1 MDRIRVVFMGSADL
15 SAVMLERLA
24 RETETIQLVGCV
36 TQPDKP
42 AGRNKK
48 LTPCACKAFVDQMGI
63 PCLTPK
69 KVNTEESLAQI
80 AAWLPDVIV
89 VVAYGQ
95 ILSRRLLDIPTLG
108 CINIHLSLLPR
119 YRGASPIHA
128 ALLAGDKVT
137 GASAML
143 MDEGMDTGPVLMSSE
158 TEITEADTLETLHD
172 RLADLGADLLVKVLP
187 LWAYFR
193 VRPVPQNPD
202 QVITAYKIKKTDGL
216 LHWTDSTETI
226 LRKIRAYTPWPS
238 CFTYCPPDEK
248 DKKKNPE
255 LTIGK
260 MVKVL
265 SATAAT
271 VKAGAADVVPGT
283 VLKADRDGLIV
294 RTADGALQLLTVQPE
309 GGKPMDVQAWLRG
322 HTAIVP
328 GFVFITPPPPPAAP
342 IAAYRRL

>member
-24 RETETIQLVGCV
+24 RETDTIQLVGCV

-48 LTPCACKAFVDQMGI
+48 LTPCACKAFVDKMGV
-63 PCLTPK
+63 PCLTPQ

-95 ILSRRLLDIPTLG
+95 ILSRRLLDIPTMG

-119 YRGASPIHA
+119 FRGASPIHA

-137 GASAML
+137 GATAML

-158 TEITEADTLETLHD
+158 TEITDEDTLETLHD
-172 RLADLGADLLVKVLP
+172 RLAYLGGELLVKVLP
-187 LWAYFR
+187 KWAYFR
-193 VRPVPQNPD
+193 VRPVPQRADLVVN
-202 QVITAYKIKKTDGL
+202 AYKIRKTDGL
-216 LHWTDSTETI
+216 LHWSDSTETI

-248 DKKKNPE
+248 DKKKNPTAE
-255 LTIGK
+255 IGK

-265 SATAAT
+265 VASAAPLKKTPEGVA
-271 VKAGAADVVPGT
+271 PGT
-283 VLKADRDGLIV
+283 VIKADKDGLWI
-294 RTADGALQLLTVQPE
+294 RTADGALQVQTIQSE
-309 GGKPMDVQAWLRG
+309 GSKPMDVQSWLRG
-322 HTAIVP
+322 HPMIVP
-328 GFVFITPPPPPAAP
+328 GFTFITPPAPPPP
-342 IAAYRRL
+342 VIAAYRRA

>member
-1 MDRIRVVFMGSADL
+1 MERIRVVFMGSADL

-24 RETETIQLVGCV
+24 RETDIVQLVGCV

-48 LTPCACKAFVDQMGI
+48 LTPCACKAFVDKVGI
-63 PCLTPK
+63 PCLTPQ

-95 ILSRRLLDIPTLG
+95 ILSRKLLDIPTLG

-128 ALLAGDKVT
+128 ALLAGDRVT

-143 MDEGMDTGPVLMSSE
+143 MDEGMDTGPVLMSAE
-158 TEITEADTLETLHD
+158 TEITAEDTLETLHD
-172 RLADLGADLLVKVLP
+172 RLADIGAQLLVEVLP
-187 LWAYFR
+187 KWAYFR
-193 VRPVPQNPD
+193 VRPVRQDPEK
-202 QVITAYKIKKTDGL
+202 VVTAYKIKKTDGL
-216 LHWTDSTETI
+216 LHWTDTTEII

-238 CFTYCPPDEK
+238 CFTYCMPDEK
-248 DKKKNPE
+248 DKKARPD
-255 LTIGK
+255 TTTGK

-265 SATAAT
+265 QATEAPLSAKDE
-271 VKAGAADVVPGT
+271 KAVPGT
-283 VLKADRDGLIV
+283 VLKADKDGLII
-294 RTADGALQLLTVQPE
+294 RTADGAISVQRIQSE
-309 GGKPMDVQAWLRG
+309 GSKPMDVQAWLRG
-322 HTAIVP
+322 QSFVVP
-328 GFVFITPPPPPAAP
+328 GYTFITPPPPPSKP
-342 IAAYRRL
+342 IAAYRRT